1 MTDKQKLDIL
11 LASAGI
17 PKSVKFEKTSKHLVI
32 VWNGD
37 QSVNGTTIVN
47 LLHSNGINY
56 LDPRANTTDVL
67 FKVEPATNTTVRTVM
82 TMDKLTKRQ
91 YDKILDTAED
101 EDGDGV
107 KELEPASD
115 EEEDLADQERQTE
128 SEKHVE

>member
-1 MTDKQKLDIL
+1 MTDEQKLEIL
-11 LASAGI
+11 LTSAGI
-17 PKSVKFEKTSKHLVI
+17 PKPVKIEKTNKHLVI

-37 QSVNGTTIVN
+37 QSVNGTAIVN

-67 FKVEPATNTTVRTVM
+67 FKVEPASNTTVRTIM
-82 TMDKLTKRQ
+82 TMDRLTKRQ
-91 YDKILDTAED
+91 YDKILDAAQD

-115 EEEDLADQERQTE
+115 EEENLADQERQSE